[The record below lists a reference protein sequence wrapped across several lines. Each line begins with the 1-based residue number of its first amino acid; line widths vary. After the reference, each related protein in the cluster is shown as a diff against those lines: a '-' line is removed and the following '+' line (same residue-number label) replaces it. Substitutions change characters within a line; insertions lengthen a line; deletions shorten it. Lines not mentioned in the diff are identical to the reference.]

1 MNTDHIYNTIIVDDN
16 EIDRLSLQL
25 QLKKYPFLH
34 LAGVYASAEEALKEI
49 KDKDVKVLLLD
60 IDMPDIDGLELRK
73 QLGNEQVCIFIT
85 SFPDYAVA
93 GFELAALDF
102 LVKPLD
108 KERFALAMS
117 RLADY
122 LDIKHKA
129 ALFECSLGTDA
140 VFIKDGHD
148 QVKIQLHDILYLEAL
163 KDYTRIVT
171 AQKKYCVLSILGNL
185 LQEAAFK
192 TFIRIHRSYA
202 VQKHFIDRI
211 TAQQVFIDNIV
222 LPVGRSYKSSLEE
235 LIAKGNGS

>member
-1 MNTDHIYNTIIVDDN
+1 MDTVHTYNTIIVDDN

-34 LAGVYASAEEALKEI
+34 LVGVYASAEEALREI
-49 KDKDVKVLLLD
+49 NDKDVKVLLLD
-60 IDMPDIDGLELRK
+60 IDMPGIDGLQLRK
-73 QLGNEQVCIFIT
+73 QLGTGQVCIFIT

-108 KERFALAMS
+108 KDRFALTMS

-122 LDIKHKA
+122 LDIKQKA
-129 ALFECSLGTDA
+129 ALFECSLGADA

-171 AQKKYCVLSILGNL
+171 AHKKYCVLSVLGNL
-185 LQEAAFK
+185 LQETAFK

-211 TAQQVFIDNIV
+211 TAQQVFINNIA

-235 LIAKGNGS
+235 LIAKGSGS